1 MGRGSARA
9 PAQQREPSVGT
20 GEPVSHA
27 GRGGHPARQH
37 GEAAAAHSATGHWG
51 RNGPPALR
59 STRNRPAVPSL
70 VVPLFVV
77 YSLRSFTRSYSS
89 IRPPPIRPPPT
100 AQCVEHPR
108 VWPTPGAGSMDASD
122 LTSVNF
128 RMGGRR
134 HHKAVSGVQ
143 GSGSR
148 RWGRRHLA
156 SRGGGRPP
164 AALAALAED
173 SRASSLLRQAAGS
186 GQSGPAVTT
195 LVL

>member
-1 MGRGSARA
+1 
-9 PAQQREPSVGT
+9 
-20 GEPVSHA
+20 
-27 GRGGHPARQH
+27 
-37 GEAAAAHSATGHWG
+37 
-51 RNGPPALR
+51 
-59 STRNRPAVPSL
+59 
-70 VVPLFVV
+70 
-77 YSLRSFTRSYSS
+77 
-89 IRPPPIRPPPT
+89 
-100 AQCVEHPR
+100 
-108 VWPTPGAGSMDASD
+108 MDASD

-128 RMGGRR
+128 QMGGKR